1 MSSRKLWKVNRVFF
15 AFIFLIERKVKSS
28 CSNSLLSLKF
38 PRSWLLRNVL
48 TVGIFCFH
56 LTSVCAHIFGSTA
69 HWISMTRPESYLT
82 YTVYAGKIVCAVWKG
97 RNEPERRQIFEA
109 RTDPEHATSF
119 KLKLSALFFFS
130 SASIRI
136 LKVFS
141 LSSPPIS
148 MMRTEGKEDA
158 TCNGYRRV
166 LERTSDLIAW
176 STNHDNQKRVG
187 AECR

>member
-1 MSSRKLWKVNRVFF
+1 M
-15 AFIFLIERKVKSS
+15 
-28 CSNSLLSLKF
+28 
-38 PRSWLLRNVL
+38 L

-130 SASIRI
+130 SVSIRI

-141 LSSPPIS
+141 LPPPLYQWCERKEKRTRRAMDIGESSNGRRISSRDPP
-148 MMRTEGKEDA
+148 T
-158 TCNGYRRV
+158 T
-166 LERTSDLIAW
+166 T
-176 STNHDNQKRVG
+176 TKRESEQSVDSG
-187 AECR
+187 RWW